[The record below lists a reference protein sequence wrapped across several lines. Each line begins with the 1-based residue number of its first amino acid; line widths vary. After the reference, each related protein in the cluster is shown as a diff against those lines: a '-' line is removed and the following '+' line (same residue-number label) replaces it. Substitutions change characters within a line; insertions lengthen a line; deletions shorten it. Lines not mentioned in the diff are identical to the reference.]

1 MRVDTEIL
9 DKKQLT
15 SREAD
20 VLKLV
25 CNGLPDKLIARALG
39 ISIKPVSTHIDH
51 IYEKLGIRWASI
63 NTRCTAISLAVAS
76 GMVKIGLHLVFAV
89 LIFNTCLLNDDVVTR
104 TRVRSARV
112 MRVRRERLI

>member
-1 MRVDTEIL
+1 MKLTVEIL
-9 DKKQLT
+9 DIKNL
-15 SREAD
+15 SPREAD
-20 VLKLV
+20 VFELL
-25 CNGLPDKLIARALG
+25 CSGLSDKAIARDLG
-39 ISIKPVSTHIDH
+39 IHIKTVSKHIDH